1 MWLRVDAPFYVGTS
15 PRNQGL
21 VVRAVPLKQNKI
33 EIVFNE
39 LDSHEATSEVIF

>member
-21 VVRAVPLKQNKI
+21 VVRAVPLKQNKLQ
-33 EIVFNE
+33 IVFNE